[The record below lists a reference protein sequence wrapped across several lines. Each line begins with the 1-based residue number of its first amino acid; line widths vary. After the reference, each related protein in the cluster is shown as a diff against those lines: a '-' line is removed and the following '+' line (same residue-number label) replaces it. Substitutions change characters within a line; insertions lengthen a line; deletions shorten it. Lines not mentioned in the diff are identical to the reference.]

1 MKDKTGVIRY
11 STNLRQSSGLPLFD
25 IYGLTHVYP
34 NGCMALDGMD
44 LTIFQGD
51 RIALVG
57 RNGAGKTTLIKHLNG
72 LLKPLAGEVKYRG
85 LALDG
90 AHLQAARLE
99 IGMLFQDPDDQ
110 LFCNTLDED
119 VSFGPRNQGLI
130 SSKVEARTVDSL
142 QQMHLDQYRYKAPH
156 LLSYGQK
163 KRAAFATLLSMNP
176 NVLILDEPTANLDPK
191 QEKFFTDLLNNFS
204 GTIICISHDL
214 PFLFGLCTR
223 AVVLDKGRIHHDF
236 TMTDLISHSV
246 YLREHGLDF
255 SFRLT
260 CCQSSGSDHIVHRHF
275 FDSGDT
281 PDSSPDDF
289 PASLHPSEPALIR
302 MRDYAYRYSDETW
315 GIRDMTFS
323 IKKGERIA
331 IIGENGAG
339 KSTLVSCL
347 AGIIEG
353 TGAYDFNE
361 NPVTAKN
368 RRCLWRQIG
377 LAFQDPADQLFC
389 PSCQEEIAFGLKRL
403 GLSAASVKQRVEE
416 ALDLVQLPSFGDR
429 APHHLGAGERK
440 RVTLAAV
447 LAMRPQVLILD
458 EPTANL
464 DPQSEA
470 FFCNMLQ
477 GLDVTQILI
486 SHEMGI
492 ISLLCNR
499 ILAMHQGRLIRDYSL
514 AQFHSD
520 DHLISINGLDYT
532 LKNACCQEII
542 RLQNVSAASHP
553 ICS

>member
-1 MKDKTGVIRY
+1 MKETTDAIRY
-11 STNLRQSSGLPLFD
+11 FTQSRQSGVLPLFE
-25 IYGLTHVYP
+25 ICALTHAYP
-34 NGCMALDGMD
+34 NGCMALNSMD

-57 RNGAGKTTLIKHLNG
+57 HNGAGKTTLIKHLNG
-72 LLKPLAGEVKYRG
+72 LLRPLTGEVRYRG
-85 LALDG
+85 LALEG

-119 VSFGPRNQGLI
+119 ISFGPGNQGLNPAE
-130 SSKVEARTVDSL
+130 VEERTVDSL
-142 QQMHLDQYRYKAPH
+142 RQMHLDQYRYKAPH

-176 NVLILDEPTANLDPK
+176 SVLILDEPTANLDPK
-191 QEKFFTDLLNNFS
+191 QEKFFTDLLNDFS

-223 AVVLDKGRIHHDF
+223 AVVLDRGEIHHDF
-236 TMTDLISHSV
+236 SMTDLISHSV

-255 SFRLT
+255 SFRLS
-260 CCQSSGSDHIVHRHF
+260 CCQNPGSNHSGHPGHF
-275 FDSGDT
+275 LDSGKMS
-281 PDSSPDDF
+281 DSSRNDF
-289 PASLHPSEPALIR
+289 PNLPHPTEPALIR
-302 MRDYAYRYSDETW
+302 MRDYAFRYADGTW

-323 IKKGERIA
+323 IKKGDRIA

-347 AGIIEG
+347 AGIVAG

-361 NPVTAKN
+361 NPVTLKN
-368 RRCLWRQIG
+368 RQHLWRQIG

-389 PSCQEEIAFGLKRL
+389 PSCLEEITFGLKRL
-403 GLSAASVKQRVEE
+403 GLSVASIQQRVAE
-416 ALDLVQLPSFGDR
+416 ALEMVQLSSFGNR
-429 APHHLGAGERK
+429 APQHLSAGERK
-440 RVTLAAV
+440 RVALAAV
-447 LAMRPQVLILD
+447 LAMRPQVLVLD

-464 DPQSEA
+464 DPQSVA

-486 SHEMGI
+486 THDMGI
-492 ISLLCNR
+492 ASLLCNR
-499 ILAMHQGRLIRDYSL
+499 ILVMHQGRLIRDYSL
-514 AQFHSD
+514 AQFLSD
-520 DHLISINGLDYT
+520 EHLISINGLDYT
-532 LKNACCQEII
+532 YKNAYCQEIR
-542 RLQNVSAASHP
+542 RLQEASADCHP
-553 ICS
+553 IL